1 MMSQF
6 KLRCSIEVRPSDLDS
21 LAHVNNAV
29 YFSYLEIA
37 RGRYWAHIFD
47 GHRRLR
53 DDVILARA
61 ELDYRSQ
68 ATDDDRLVVEIR
80 TSRIGRSSFEF
91 TYRIVGEGDGRLIA
105 EGRSVQVM
113 FDYTNNHKISLPQSV
128 RRVILEFEGEE
139 NVERS
144 RIDGDR

>member
-1 MMSQF
+1 MSQF
-6 KLRCSIEVRPSDLDS
+6 KLRCQIEVRPSDLDS

-37 RGRYWAHIFD
+37 RGRYWTHLFD
-47 GHRRLR
+47 GQRRLR

-68 ATDDDRLVVEIR
+68 ATDDDLLVVEIR

-91 TYRIVGEGDGRLIA
+91 TYRIVGERDGRLIA

-113 FDYTNNHKISLPQSV
+113 FDYTNNQKILLPKSV
-128 RRVILEFEGEE
+128 RGAILEFEGEE

-144 RIDGDR
+144 RVDGDK